1 LEQTKISA
9 ETDTEWHA
17 WTSFRSNRSGSAAAR
32 HREEDAATDALDV
45 ESTEFARCEVRIID
59 RGAMAGSAWIL
70 LRGIARSDAAVA
82 KRRQGIVRNCL
93 NRVS

>member
-1 LEQTKISA
+1 LEQTKIWA

-59 RGAMAGSAWIL
+59 RGAMAGSAWIFYAASL
-70 LRGIARSDAAVA
+70 DQMQLSPSGAKESFEIA
-82 KRRQGIVRNCL
+82 
-93 NRVS
+93 